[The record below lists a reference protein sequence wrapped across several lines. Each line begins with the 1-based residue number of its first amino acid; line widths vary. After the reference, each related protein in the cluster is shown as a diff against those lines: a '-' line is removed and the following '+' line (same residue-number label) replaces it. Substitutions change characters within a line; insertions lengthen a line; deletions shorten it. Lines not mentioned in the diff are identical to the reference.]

1 MTGVLRALG
10 LDDGKDRILLIDP
23 PDAVLAEAAAIVP
36 RPAVASSP
44 HVARPASRIVWWPE
58 ADALDPALLS
68 RLRWLL
74 AAAAGELWVVATPDS
89 GLDGELL
96 CEQLAAAGFSVDR
109 PRTVGDEE
117 AVRAI
122 VR

>member
-1 MTGVLRALG
+1 MTGFLRALG
-10 LDDGKDRILLIDP
+10 IDDGKDRVLLIEP

-36 RPAVASSP
+36 RPAVASSL

-58 ADALDPALLS
+58 EEALDPALLS

-89 GLDGELL
+89 GLDGDVL
-96 CEQLAAAGFSVDR
+96 CERLAAAGFSVDR
-109 PRTVGDEE
+109 PRAVGGSQ
-117 AVRAI
+117 AVRAT